1 MKIINV
7 DSFLDELKQIHD
19 KGKELLL
26 LNDLRNEYKSM
37 DEKEKQ
43 DFDLSLKTKIQALH
57 EQTIALLGEKA

>member
-7 DSFLDELKQIHD
+7 DSFLDELKQIND

-26 LNDLRNEYKSM
+26 LNDLRKEYKSM

-43 DFDLSLKTKIQALH
+43 AFESALKTKIQAVH
-57 EQTIALLGEKA
+57 EQTIALLGEKS